1 MEKTYGITGEK
12 KILDGMAIYA
22 NRHKR
27 HKIREY
33 LTGLNWDGVRRLDTL
48 LIDYFG
54 AEDSEYVRA
63 ATRKTLCAA
72 VARAMHPG
80 CKFDYMLILS
90 GAQGV
95 GKEYVLFN
103 VGQKTGIPIQ

>member
-1 MEKTYGITGEK
+1 MRDPYKETPDEK
-12 KILDGMAIYA
+12 KILDGKAIYA

-33 LTGLNWDGVRRLDTL
+33 LTSLNWDGVRRLDTL

-72 VARAMHPG
+72 VARAMHHLCCIFPFKG
-80 CKFDYMLILS
+80 
-90 GAQGV
+90 
-95 GKEYVLFN
+95 
-103 VGQKTGIPIQ
+103 TH